1 MTFNTVRPSTPG
13 IEAAYRMPTKMH
25 REVDYIHRGLNQQIT
40 AIGGHYALVKEV
52 RLPFHGREILYL
64 VGHAAFDTSCCGP
77 GGCAYALVP
86 GFVASWHSSQTEDGL
101 AVSQLEPINDADTQ
115 NKIRRLI
122 ERLETVQQVMF
133 Q

>member
-1 MTFNTVRPSTPG
+1 
-13 IEAAYRMPTKMH
+13 MH
-25 REVDYIHRGLNQQIT
+25 REVEYVHQGLNRQIT
-40 AIGGHYALVKEV
+40 AIGGHYVLAKEV
-52 RLPFHGREILYL
+52 RLPFLGREILYL
-64 VGHAAFDTSCCGP
+64 VGHAAFDTTCCGP

-101 AVSQLEPINDADTQ
+101 AVSQLEPIDDADTQ
-115 NKIRRLI
+115 NEIRLLI